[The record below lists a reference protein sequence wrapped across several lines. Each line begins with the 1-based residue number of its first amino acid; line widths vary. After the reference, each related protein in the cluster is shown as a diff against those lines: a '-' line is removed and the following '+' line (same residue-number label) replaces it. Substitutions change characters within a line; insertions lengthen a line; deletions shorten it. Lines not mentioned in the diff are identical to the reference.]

1 MTQSEIKALASEI
14 IGDGQLPNKFFVT
27 TGPWV
32 TIVDEFGDQ
41 ESELLDG
48 FYENDTW
55 TQMFDT
61 YEEAS
66 KYFESI
72 ELDIYDGT
80 AQILLEDRLTG
91 TIKEVSLE
99 KVIKVDYVQTGH
111 SNAKLFDQTQ
121 DLTFMGRIKRL
132 KLVDLW

>member
-1 MTQSEIKALASEI
+1 MTQAEKRELASEI

-32 TIVDEFGDQ
+32 TIVDEYGDQ
-41 ESELLDG
+41 DSETLEG
-48 FYENDTW
+48 FSDIDVW
-55 TQMFDT
+55 TEVFDT
-61 YEEAS
+61 YEDAN

-80 AQILLEDRLTG
+80 AQILLEDRKTG

-99 KVIKVDYVQTGH
+99 KIIKVDYVQTGH
-111 SNAKLFDQTQ
+111 SEAKLF
-121 DLTFMGRIKRL
+121 GYEK
-132 KLVDLW
+132 

>member
-1 MTQSEIKALASEI
+1 MTNQEKKLLASEI

-32 TIVDEFGDQ
+32 TIVDEYGDR

-48 FYENDTW
+48 YTYNDTV
-55 TQMFDT
+55 TEVFDT
-61 YEEAS
+61 YEDAD
-66 KYFESI
+66 KYFSSI

-80 AQILLEDRLTG
+80 AQILLEDRLIG

-99 KVIKVDYVQTGH
+99 KIVKVDYVQTGY
-111 SNAKLFDQTQ
+111 SDAKQF
-121 DLTFMGRIKRL
+121 GYEK
-132 KLVDLW
+132 